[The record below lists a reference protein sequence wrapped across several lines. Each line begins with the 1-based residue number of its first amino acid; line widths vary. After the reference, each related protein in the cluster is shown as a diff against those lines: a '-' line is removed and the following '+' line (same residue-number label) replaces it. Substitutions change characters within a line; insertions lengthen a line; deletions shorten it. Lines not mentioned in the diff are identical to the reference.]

1 MAIRRWHP
9 FFRSYGAN
17 LQSSLKRFLSR
28 ALVHL
33 HPPTCGGLRYGRQ
46 AYWSMCMSFSR
57 QKLPMLASPRGLS
70 LFHYV
75 MYTFFISAHS
85 YTSCLPVRIINLIS
99 IDYALRPHLRT
110 RLTPSRRTWLW
121 ETLGLRR
128 TGFSPVLSLL
138 MSASSLVYA
147 PLSLTV
153 QLQRIDDA
161 LLPRILHECNTH
173 PRLRY
178 WI

>member
-1 MAIRRWHP
+1 MAV
-9 FFRSYGAN
+9 YGTGD
-17 LQSSLKRFLSR
+17 RHR
-28 ALVHL
+28 V
-33 HPPTCGGLRYGRQ
+33 
-46 AYWSMCMSFSR
+46 CMSFSR

-70 LFHYV
+70 LFHCV

-85 YTSCLPVRIINLIS
+85 YTNCLPVRIINLIS

-138 MSASSLVYA
+138 MSASSLVCA
-147 PLSLTV
+147 PRSLTV
-153 QLQRIDDA
+153 SLQRTDNA
-161 LLPRILHECNTH
+161 LLPRISHECNMH

>member
-1 MAIRRWHP
+1 MAV
-9 FFRSYGAN
+9 YGTGD
-17 LQSSLKRFLSR
+17 R
-28 ALVHL
+28 AL
-33 HPPTCGGLRYGRQ
+33 TCT
-46 AYWSMCMSFSR
+46 SFSR
-57 QKLPMLASPRGLS
+57 RIIQVRTSPRGLS
-70 LFHYV
+70 LSQHIV
-75 MYTFFISAHS
+75 VNHS
-85 YTSCLPVRIINLIS
+85 HFLRTHTLVACRLRNINLIS

-161 LLPRILHECNTH
+161 LLPRILHECNMH

>member
-1 MAIRRWHP
+1 MAV
-9 FFRSYGAN
+9 YGTGD
-17 LQSSLKRFLSR
+17 RHR
-28 ALVHL
+28 
-33 HPPTCGGLRYGRQ
+33 
-46 AYWSMCMSFSR
+46 MCVSFSR
-57 QKLPMLASPRGLS
+57 QRFPMRASPRGLS
-70 LFHYV
+70 LSQHIV
-75 MYTFFISAHS
+75 VNHLHS
-85 YTSCLPVRIINLIS
+85 PRTHTLNTRRCRNINLLS

-110 RLTPSRRTWLW
+110 RLTPSRRAWLW

-153 QLQRIDDA
+153 QLRRIDDA
-161 LLPRILHECNTH
+161 LLPHILHECNTH